1 MSFVPRNEPNLG
13 ENMKTKFT
21 ALALATV
28 TALSFAPKPAQAS
41 DKGLAVLGGFIGGVI
56 VASAINNSNHHDGYS
71 NRTTVMV
78 NDRCDDGPSGYWNT
92 VAVRVWVPGCWV
104 EVRDYNGCR
113 TRRYVSAHYETR
125 HDRVWVAYNN
135 HGRNDRY
142 DRRDRNDRDGRGRH
156 DRDVSSGYGRDH
168 NRR

>member
-1 MSFVPRNEPNLG
+1 
-13 ENMKTKFT
+13 MKTKLT
-21 ALALATV
+21 ALALSAI
-28 TALSFAPKPAQAS
+28 TALSFSPKPAKAD
-41 DKGLAVLGGFIGGVI
+41 DKGLAILGGFIGGII
-56 VASAINNSNHHDGYS
+56 VASAINDSNHHDGYYS
-71 NRTTVMV
+71 DRATTVVV

-104 EVRDYNGCR
+104 ESRDHHGYR
-113 TRRYVSAHYETR
+113 ARRYVNAHYETR

-142 DRRDRNDRDGRGRH
+142 DRRDRNDRNDRDGRGRH